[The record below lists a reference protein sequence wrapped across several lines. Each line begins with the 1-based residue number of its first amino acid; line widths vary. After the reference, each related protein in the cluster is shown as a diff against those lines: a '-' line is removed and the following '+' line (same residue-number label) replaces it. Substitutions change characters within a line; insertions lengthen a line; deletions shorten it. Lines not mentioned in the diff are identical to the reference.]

1 MRYDSQKQAD
11 SSYREGLLI
20 TSGCEKG
27 EFFEAVLNK
36 SIEEA
41 EQVAE
46 FYDVLEIQPIGY
58 NMHLVEKGFVGSVED
73 LGECSSPCL

>member
-1 MRYDSQKQAD
+1 MPSGRRTYLNLFPYPIQTYLQRAATIPKSVLVEL
-11 SSYREGLLI
+11 REGLLI

-46 FYDVLEIQPIGY
+46 FYDI
-58 NMHLVEKGFVGSVED
+58 
-73 LGECSSPCL
+73 LGNSACEL